1 MDATPEAVTP
11 VEEAQP
17 VEAKPE
23 AVAPAEETQPV
34 ETQPQAV
41 EETQPVEVKPQV
53 SAPVDEKK
61 AERRVS
67 PREQVGSQYRERME
81 DPEDTGEFH
90 MAFENPVVKPA

>member
-1 MDATPEAVTP
+1 MDATPEAAAP
-11 VEEAQP
+11 VEEAPP

-34 ETQPQAV
+34 PPAQPVEPKPQAAAPV
-41 EETQPVEVKPQV
+41 EETQPVET
-53 SAPVDEKK
+53 KK
-61 AERRVS
+61 AERSVS
-67 PREQVGSQYRERME
+67 PREQMGSQYRERME